1 MKRERYVDIVKGL
14 SILCITLLHYE
25 NGIFPSYLNVFI
37 GSFMITTFYVTSG
50 WVSAMHPS
58 QSSIKDLIRK
68 RWKQLGIPYLWW
80 TAIILCFD
88 FILWGLSYYDKY
100 FIGRE
105 IYKSIMLRGIGTLW
119 FLPALFGGEII
130 WNWLK
135 KQKKVWFILL
145 ALILTLCYQYYYNH
159 YFANKT
165 EIFYRIIDMPFR
177 TVSNMLQAWV
187 GIAFGFYSFNMLKET
202 LYKASH
208 RYRLGIIGLF
218 FCIFA
223 FITAN
228 YLPSFLSPLW
238 GLFSPLFGP
247 LGWLLLAKTFQ
258 DSKLLDYFNYWGLN
272 SLNLMVT
279 HYSIILVLF
288 TILIEK
294 GFGKPFYG
302 WITIICFL
310 LSLPI
315 QYLLVIVINRYAKFT
330 LGK

>member
-14 SILCITLLHYE
+14 SILCIALLHYE

-37 GSFMITTFYVTSG
+37 GSFMITAFYVTAG

-58 QSSIKDLIRK
+58 KRSLKDLIQK

-80 TAIILCFD
+80 TAIILGFD
-88 FILWGLSYYDKY
+88 FILWGLGYYDKY

-119 FLPALFGGEII
+119 FLPTLFGGEII
-130 WNWLK
+130 WHWLK
-135 KQKKVWFILL
+135 KQNKAWIVLF
-145 ALILTLCYQYYYNH
+145 ALILTLYYQYCYHNYL
-159 YFANKT
+159 ANKT
-165 EIFYRIIDMPFR
+165 EMIYRIIDAPFH
-177 TVSNMLQAWV
+177 TVNNILGAWI
-187 GIAFGFYSFNMLKET
+187 GIAFGFYSFNILKGK
-202 LYKASH
+202 LDNASH
-208 RYRLGIIGLF
+208 SYKLGIIGLF
-218 FCIFA
+218 FCVFA

-228 YLPSFLSPLW
+228 YLPAFLSPLW
-238 GLFSPLFGP
+238 GLFAPLFGP

-258 DSKLLDYFNYWGLN
+258 DSKLLDYLNYWGLN

-279 HYSIILVLF
+279 HYSIVMVLF

-294 GFGKPFYG
+294 VFVRPFNG
-302 WITIICFL
+302 WITIFCFF

-315 QYLLVIVINRYAKFT
+315 QSLLVIIINRYAKFT